1 MQHFLSSHSNATF
14 FTSGIV
20 RLECLVGAL
29 KQADE
34 ELADKY
40 RQLLSATVSSPLTGE
55 VCERAAE
62 LRALHGLLV
71 PDALHLA
78 IAESGCDELWTSDAH
93 FKRVMETN
101 EIKIR
106 LIV

>member
-1 MQHFLSSHSNATF
+1 MKHVIANHSNATF

-29 KQADE
+29 KQADK

-40 RQLLSATVSSPLTGE
+40 RQLLSATISLPLTNE

-62 LRALHGLLV
+62 FRAVHGLLV

-93 FKRVMETN
+93 FKRVMSTN

-106 LIV
+106 LID